1 MMKTH
6 YSYAKKKYLCGIIGY
21 PLNKPRSI
29 PIWRAYFKKKKINAK
44 MIPFQVKPKLMKKFV
59 KNLRN
64 NQSFLA
70 MAVTM
75 PYKKKIID
83 ELDELDDFANKTKS
97 VNLVVKKNNKLIG
110 FNTDIFGAYQ
120 CFKTNIK
127 KFSNVVIIGLGGTGQ
142 AIFNYL
148 FKSYKQKKF
157 ILISRKFKKK
167 SKNVKIFNNIN
178 EEILK
183 KKSYIINCSPLGS
196 DLKKN
201 FLNKSPI
208 KKKLFKSISNK
219 SYIFD
224 IIYSPKKNIL
234 NKLCRAKNIKYMN
247 GLKMNT
253 LQAKQAL
260 NIVFKKF

>member
-1 MMKTH
+1 MKIH
-6 YSYAKKKYLCGIIGY
+6 NSSLKKKYLCGIIGY

-29 PIWRAYFKKKKINAK
+29 PIWRTYLKKKKINAK

-83 ELDELDDFANKTKS
+83 ELDELDEFANKTKS
-97 VNLVVKKNNKLIG
+97 VNLVLKKNNRLIG

-120 CFKTNIK
+120 CFKTKIK
-127 KFSNVVIIGLGGTGQ
+127 KFSNIVIIGLGGTGQ

-148 FKSYKQKKF
+148 FKSYKQKNF

-183 KKSYIINCSPLGS
+183 KKAYIINCSPLGS
-196 DLKKN
+196 NLKKD
-201 FLNKSPI
+201 FLNQSPI
-208 KKKLFKSISNK
+208 EKRLISKISKKSIV
-219 SYIFD
+219 FD
-224 IIYSPKKNIL
+224 IIYSPKKTVL
-234 NKLCRAKNIKYMN
+234 SKLCKAKKIQYMN

-253 LQAKQAL
+253 LQAKEAL